1 MSKFVDALEACVR
14 EAAARVAA
22 TSHVWHDHCVSPG
35 EKTRVQVEQLAPLM
49 DEMRVEWGYR
59 VRQGTGDGGG
69 GGVRRHAKVAQPVQG
84 RLRPLRYRGAL
95 HRRRRGEGARVGV
108 GRRVRLPGA
117 ELLRVRQGTD
127 VGGDRRALRR

>member
-49 DEMRVEWGYR
+49 DEMRVEWGYP
-59 VRQGTGDGGG
+59 GALWCAFWSA
-69 GGVRRHAKVAQPVQG
+69 VRRAI
-84 RLRPLRYRGAL
+84 RLRSSLTQFSLTQFSLTRHPSVLSADA
-95 HRRRRGEGARVGV
+95 RRAVPARVV
-108 GRRVRLPGA
+108 GSL
-117 ELLRVRQGTD
+117 D
-127 VGGDRRALRR
+127 V

>member
-49 DEMRVEWGYR
+49 DEMRVEWGYP
-59 VRQGTGDGGG
+59 GALWCAFWSA
-69 GGVRRHAKVAQPVQG
+69 VRRAI
-84 RLRPLRYRGAL
+84 RLRNSLTQFSLTPGS
-95 HRRRRGEGARVGV
+95 
-108 GRRVRLPGA
+108 RRVS
-117 ELLRVRQGTD
+117 GT
-127 VGGDRRALRR
+127 RA

>member
-49 DEMRVEWGYR
+49 DEMRVEWGY
-59 VRQGTGDGGG
+59 
-69 GGVRRHAKVAQPVQG
+69 P
-84 RLRPLRYRGAL
+84 GAL
-95 HRRRRGEGARVGV
+95 WCAFWSAVSATTGHSQASSGAPRHKLRQV
-108 GRRVRLPGA
+108 P
-117 ELLRVRQGTD
+117 EL
-127 VGGDRRALRR
+127 